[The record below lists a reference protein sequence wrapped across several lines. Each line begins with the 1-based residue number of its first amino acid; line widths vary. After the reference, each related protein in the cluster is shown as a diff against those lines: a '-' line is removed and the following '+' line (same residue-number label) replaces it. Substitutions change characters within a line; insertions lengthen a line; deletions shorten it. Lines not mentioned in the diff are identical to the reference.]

1 MGRFFLASM
10 LLVVMNAKAD
20 LLMHDAQ
27 VRAMP
32 PGQPNTAAFMVLQ
45 NTGPQAITLVS
56 ANTSV
61 AKDAQFH
68 THIKKA
74 SGVMSMQQVPNIV
87 IDAGASF
94 VFESGAHH
102 IMLLGLKQPLTP
114 GNHVEIQ
121 LKDDQGKLY
130 NYDVPVKSMMGN
142 DQMHHHHHGKE

>member
-10 LLVVMNAKAD
+10 LLFVMNANAE

-45 NTGPQAITLVS
+45 NTGTQAITLVS
-56 ANTSV
+56 ASTSM
-61 AKDAQFH
+61 AKDAQYH

-74 SGVMSMQQVPNIV
+74 SGVMSMQQVSNIV
-87 IDAGASF
+87 IPAGASF

-102 IMLLGLKQPLTP
+102 IMLLGLKQPLIP
-114 GNHVEIQ
+114 GDQVDLQ
-121 LKDDQGKLY
+121 LKDEQGKLY
-130 NYDVPVKSMMGN
+130 TYDVPVKSMMGN
-142 DQMHHHHHGKE
+142 GHMHHHHHGKE